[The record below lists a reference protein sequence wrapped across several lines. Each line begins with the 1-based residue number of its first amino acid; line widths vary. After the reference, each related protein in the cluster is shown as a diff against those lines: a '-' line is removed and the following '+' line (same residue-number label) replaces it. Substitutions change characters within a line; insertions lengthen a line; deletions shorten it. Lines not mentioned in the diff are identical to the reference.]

1 MRPRVFKIFIH
12 IGSGQVYCGT
22 ENQDDEIYFYN
33 LFPFFL
39 FSISHSNVI
48 HREICVKA
56 FSGTAA
62 PRILKFGTNVG
73 YDLLYCVRENQ
84 HAAAYHS
91 PYLSI
96 FLPLQAKFL
105 SFYENQSLQIFY
117 TYCEWSSILW
127 GRKQN

>member
-1 MRPRVFKIFIH
+1 M
-12 IGSGQVYCGT
+12 
-22 ENQDDEIYFYN
+22 
-33 LFPFFL
+33 
-39 FSISHSNVI
+39 
-48 HREICVKA
+48 
-56 FSGTAA
+56 

-105 SFYENQSLQIFY
+105 SFYETKSLQIFY
-117 TYCEWSSILW
+117 THWEWSSIL
-127 GRKQN
+127 